1 MGKELRSIITLPVK
15 CAICGKYTEETIAW
29 LVDHNT
35 LTCRYCR
42 STIDLNVKKTRA
54 MIKHFNDACLQ
65 SSGLSEK
72 TS

>member
-1 MGKELRSIITLPVK
+1 MGEELRNIITLPVK

-65 SSGLSEK
+65 FPGLSEK